1 MQCQG
6 FDKKKTKNKY
16 KLKQMPNTKQVN
28 YGKQAQYPLLATDL
42 IGWVENQRKGRYIIT
57 PIYVRL

>member
-1 MQCQG
+1 
-6 FDKKKTKNKY
+6 
-16 KLKQMPNTKQVN
+16 MPNTKQVN